1 MAMTG
6 SEIAKGGFRNEQEVA
21 DKFNNWKNDKEAQKW
36 LQLMMYDLNE
46 VEHVYAEKI
55 GQRGFKS
62 DINVSIRILVK
73 RKNKISLLE
82 SVENIQVKLVSSNN
96 GFNQVEKKKVVQY
109 EELWHM
115 PQEIITLLKLYDGE
129 LKPRAGS
136 RDSKRMFVDEF
147 SDDEREALQDYLQK
161 NIIMIISDVIRGRG
175 RFAAE
180 WTLVIQKNNNEYN
193 WKLMAV
199 NEAIAIYAGDCKVR
213 FTTQG
218 NIRLGNITLQRKG
231 GDNGAESANMLQFK
245 ANPMLLF

>member
-96 GFNQVEKKKVVQY
+96 GFNQVEKKKVEQY

-115 PQEIITLLKLYDGE
+115 PQEIIVSITTLSPVFHPFTPE
-129 LKPRAGS
+129 PISSISPAISWPRMWGGFA
-136 RDSKRMFVDEF
+136 RDIFPE
-147 SDDEREALQDYLQK
+147 
-161 NIIMIISDVIRGRG
+161 IICTSVAQTPTA
-175 RFAAE
+175 F
-180 WTLVIQKNNNEYN
+180 T
-193 WKLMAV
+193 
-199 NEAIAIYAGDCKVR
+199 
-213 FTTQG
+213 FTT
-218 NIRLGNITLQRKG
+218 TCPS
-231 GDNGAESANMLQFK
+231 SATGFAFSHML
-245 ANPMLLF
+245 M

>member
-21 DKFNNWKNDKEAQKW
+21 DKFNNWKNDEEAQKW

-96 GFNQVEKKKVVQY
+96 GFNQVEKKKVEQY

-147 SDDEREALQDYLQK
+147 SDDEREKLCK
-161 NIIMIISDVIRGRG
+161 IIYKKI
-175 RFAAE
+175 
-180 WTLVIQKNNNEYN
+180 
-193 WKLMAV
+193 
-199 NEAIAIYAGDCKVR
+199 
-213 FTTQG
+213 
-218 NIRLGNITLQRKG
+218 
-231 GDNGAESANMLQFK
+231 
-245 ANPMLLF
+245 